1 MAEAQQLRF
10 ASADRYYLDAPRLAE
25 QHVGPNSVA
34 AALAASLIARIRYE
48 QGRLDEAES
57 LLIYRAPLINGG
69 TLLDCVLSA
78 YSVMAGIAAHRMN
91 LEWAHTLLEL
101 AENRGNARGWGRLSA
116 AAILERA
123 RLFRNEGRIDEC
135 AGCIK
140 RLERLAAEYIAK
152 DLAIAPETVKSH
164 MKNIFIKLKVERRA
178 QAVSR
183 AQILGLAGTRT

>member
-1 MAEAQQLRF
+1 MGL
-10 ASADRYYLDAPRLAE
+10 
-25 QHVGPNSVA
+25 H
-34 AALAASLIARIRYE
+34 
-48 QGRLDEAES
+48 
-57 LLIYRAPLINGG
+57 
-69 TLLDCVLSA
+69 
-78 YSVMAGIAAHRMN
+78 
-91 LEWAHTLLEL
+91 LLEL
-101 AENRGNARGWGRLSA
+101 SENQGNVRGWGRLSA
-116 AAILERA
+116 AAVLERA